1 MVEFPGGR
9 RIRGR
14 GLRRPRPDGLTPDF
28 ALYLL
33 AEDPGPVD
41 WEYRW
46 VHWPDFRTPRSTSAA
61 VAALEEAWRRSATG
75 RVEIACGGG
84 MGRTGTAL
92 AGIAVLAGIPP
103 DEAVRWVRLH
113 YHRRAVETPWQR
125 RWVRR
130 VAFHRAQVGPTLSG

>member
-1 MVEFPGGR
+1 
-9 RIRGR
+9 
-14 GLRRPRPDGLTPDF
+14 
-28 ALYLL
+28 
-33 AEDPGPVD
+33 
-41 WEYRW
+41 
-46 VHWPDFRTPRSTSAA
+46 
-61 VAALEEAWRRSATG
+61 
-75 RVEIACGGG
+75 